1 MKGYTNMPKLK
12 TSTFEEH
19 RRIVRACITA
29 SQERYGYTDEQL
41 AKLLGI
47 SLQTFRKKKQTPDNF
62 TLFELQ
68 ALSHTLKFTPI
79 QAASII
85 LGRDITAKEVKDFI
99 LM

>member
-1 MKGYTNMPKLK
+1 MPKLK
-12 TSTFEEH
+12 TSSFEEH

-29 SQERYGYTDEQL
+29 NQERYGYNDEQL

-79 QAASII
+79 QAAGII

>member
-1 MKGYTNMPKLK
+1 MPKLK

-47 SLQTFRKKKQTPDNF
+47 
-62 TLFELQ
+62 
-68 ALSHTLKFTPI
+68 
-79 QAASII
+79 
-85 LGRDITAKEVKDFI
+85 
-99 LM
+99 

>member
-1 MKGYTNMPKLK
+1 MPKLK

-47 SLQTFRKKKQTPDNF
+47 SLQTFRKKKQY
-62 TLFELQ
+62 
-68 ALSHTLKFTPI
+68 
-79 QAASII
+79 
-85 LGRDITAKEVKDFI
+85 KDKWYSFKPCRVEEK
-99 LM
+99 